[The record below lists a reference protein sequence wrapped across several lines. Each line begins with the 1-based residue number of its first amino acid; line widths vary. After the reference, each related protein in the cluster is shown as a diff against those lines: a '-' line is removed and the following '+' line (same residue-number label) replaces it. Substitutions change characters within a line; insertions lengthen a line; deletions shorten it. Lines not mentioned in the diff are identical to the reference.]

1 MFPVKQSVPQSS
13 PMTPEE
19 FAAAANVSRETL
31 ARLEIY
37 DAMLLDW
44 SARINLVARST
55 LEDRWRRHFLDS
67 AQLFPLI
74 PPEAKTLIDLG
85 SGAGFPGLVLAA
97 MGVKRGLEVTLVES
111 TGKKAAFLS
120 AASAAMALRDVS
132 VIPERVESLTLS
144 PSDVIVARALARLPK
159 LLAYSHEIAG
169 EKTLCLFLKG
179 QDVEDELTEA
189 TKSWHMEVA
198 RQPSLTSA
206 GATILAVSKLRPKR
220 GVRGR

>member
-1 MFPVKQSVPQSS
+1 
-13 PMTPEE
+13 MTPGE
-19 FAAAANVSRETL
+19 FAAAANVSPGSSPGETL
-31 ARLEIY
+31 ERLKVY
-37 DAMLLDW
+37 DALLLDW

-74 PPEAKTLIDLG
+74 PKGAKSLVDLG

-97 MGVKRGLEVTLVES
+97 MGAERGLHVTLVES

-120 AASAAMALRDVS
+120 AAAAAMALGNVS
-132 VIPERVESLTLS
+132 VIPQRVESLTLS
-144 PSDVIVARALARLPK
+144 PPDVIVARALARLAK

-189 TKSWHMEVA
+189 TKSWHMEVV
-198 RQPSLTSA
+198 RHPSLTSA

-220 GVRGR
+220 DVRGR

>member
-1 MFPVKQSVPQSS
+1 MFPVKQSAPQPS
-13 PMTPEE
+13 PMTAEA
-19 FAAAANVSRETL
+19 FAVAADVSRETL
-31 ARLEIY
+31 DRLKTY
-37 DAMLLDW
+37 DAVLLDG
-44 SARINLVARST
+44 SARMNLVARST

-74 PPEAKTLIDLG
+74 PPEAKTLVDLG

-97 MGVKRGLEVTLVES
+97 LGAGRGLHVTLVES

-120 AASAAMALRDVS
+120 AAAAAMGLGNLS
-132 VIPERVESLTLS
+132 VIPQRVESLTLS
-144 PSDVIVARALARLPK
+144 PPDVIVARALARLAK

-169 EKTLCLFLKG
+169 ETTLCLFLKG

-189 TKSWHMEVA
+189 TKSWHMEVV
-198 RQPSLTSA
+198 RHPSLTSA